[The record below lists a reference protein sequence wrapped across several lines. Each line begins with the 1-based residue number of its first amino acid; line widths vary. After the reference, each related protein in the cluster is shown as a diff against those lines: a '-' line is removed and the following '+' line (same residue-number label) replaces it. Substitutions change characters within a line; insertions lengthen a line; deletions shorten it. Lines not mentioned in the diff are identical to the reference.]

1 MKKQQINN
9 AALKVAAKKEIKAV
23 NESARYNLRLTNK
36 LAKGNETKG
45 IEGITIHALKEQ
57 HKRIIEIFGA
67 NGYWWDSVVTDG
79 HGGLVVSIRPL
90 KLGEI
95 VDKARVI
102 NFHGKSYVVR
112 TGKWSVVNIVTSAA
126 IRLKQAE
133 EMAKTFGVPYTWQT
147 TTTKKTKAKET
158 TTMPSKT
165 AKALKDIN
173 QRLKAGKLTKAAA
186 SAEIEKLLLIA
197 V

>member
-1 MKKQQINN
+1 MKKQMNN
-9 AALKVAAKKEIKAV
+9 AALKVAAKKEVKKV
-23 NESARYNLRLTNK
+23 NESARYNLRLANK

-45 IEGITIHALKEQ
+45 IEGISIQALKEQ
-57 HKRIIEIFGA
+57 HKRINEIFG
-67 NGYWWDSVVTDG
+67 NEGYWWNSVVTDG
-79 HGGLVVSIRPL
+79 RGNLVISMRPI
-90 KLGEI
+90 KLGETI
-95 VDKARVI
+95 DETRI
-102 NFHGKSYVVR
+102 IRYRGLSYVIKL
-112 TGKWSVVNIVTSAA
+112 GKWTVSNIITSAS

-133 EMAKTFGVPYTWQT
+133 EIAKALNAPYEWQT
-147 TTTKKTKAKET
+147 ITTTKKTKAKE